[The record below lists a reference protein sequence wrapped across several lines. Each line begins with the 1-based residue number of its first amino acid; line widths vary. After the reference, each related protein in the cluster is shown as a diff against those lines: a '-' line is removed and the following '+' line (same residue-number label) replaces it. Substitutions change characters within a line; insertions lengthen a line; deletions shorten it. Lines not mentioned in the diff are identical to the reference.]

1 MFSNWLLYYLL
12 DSNSVLYLCNRFVLF
27 SNRLFVI
34 NVFIEFII
42 NSDLRNESNSSL
54 RSLENILKIL
64 EKSFVY
70 VILFKIIFNKRVLLN
85 IDEYKIFSL
94 SVFFNR
100 ELWGFYESLIMR
112 LRKNEDVLEEIGLR
126 ERS

>member
-1 MFSNWLLYYLL
+1 MFGNRLLYYLL
-12 DSNSVLYLCNRFVLF
+12 DSNSVLYLCNRFLLF

>member
-1 MFSNWLLYYLL
+1 MFGNRLLYYLL
-12 DSNSVLYLCNRFVLF
+12 DSNSVLYLCNCFVLF

-94 SVFFNR
+94 SVFFNW

>member
-1 MFSNWLLYYLL
+1 MFGNRLLYYLL
-12 DSNSVLYLCNRFVLF
+12 DSNSVLYLCNCFVLF

-126 ERS
+126 ECS

>member
-1 MFSNWLLYYLL
+1 MFGNRLLYYLL

-27 SNRLFVI
+27 SNRLFII

>member
-1 MFSNWLLYYLL
+1 MFGNRLLYYLL

-94 SVFFNR
+94 SVFFNW

-126 ERS
+126 ECS

>member
-1 MFSNWLLYYLL
+1 MFGNRLLYYLL

>member
-1 MFSNWLLYYLL
+1 MFGNRLLYYLL
-12 DSNSVLYLCNRFVLF
+12 DSNSVLYLCNCFVLF

>member
-1 MFSNWLLYYLL
+1 MFGNRLLYYLL
-12 DSNSVLYLCNRFVLF
+12 DSNSVLYLCNCFVLF

-94 SVFFNR
+94 SVFFNW

-126 ERS
+126 ECS